1 MDGKSQLLLVNGN
14 AEQASELSEFLSE
27 NTSYEIVTASTGSAA
42 VVLLKTLHI
51 DCVVS
56 DIYLEGVDGW
66 RLARMV
72 RSGVFNCEA
81 DIPFLLVSSTWCKR
95 IAEKTAREF
104 DIDHLLP
111 FDQYSRLKDLLS
123 ESVVRHREQRLDRV
137 LAIEDTEET
146 AHLVQRILK
155 QRFEVDIAPEGETG
169 LALWREKK
177 HSIVLLDVM
186 LPGIS
191 GPEIMAQ
198 ILSEKPD
205 QTIVIMTAHG
215 SMDLAEELVTKGASD
230 FISKPFQANQLRK
243 VCEIAAHR
251 EDFMISN
258 QQFAETVNSLEES
271 QASLVKQAQEHK
283 DILDNLTSS
292 IVELDAEGQIV
303 FVNSTWVEMTGW
315 KEQESMG
322 RAFTDVVYVDPY
334 SSTLEISNAIS
345 RVANDASAR
354 FRLQFKLKDRF
365 GEAVWVEARLTGR
378 QNGNHPASVFISV
391 DDISARR
398 HAEQKL
404 EHLAMHDPLTGLH
417 NRYFFDNELIRIA
430 ALAKHNQLQHALLYI
445 DLNHFKAI
453 NDTQGH
459 QQGDLV
465 LRRVAEQLLERTQE
479 TESLFRLGG
488 DEFALFLA
496 DIDVE
501 GAKSAAKSICR
512 LIEDEKYVTEGQS
525 FKVSCCV
532 GISMIDGSLD
542 KPQDYLQRAD
552 IALYVAKGYG
562 PGGVH
567 LHTDQDQ
574 ESDNVRLSMQWLHMV
589 RQAIEQDNLVLHF
602 QPVYHIPTSKVAYYE
617 ALVRLVIDERLV
629 YPGEFIPA
637 LERFHEVSILDQHVV
652 AKAISTL
659 AQQPGL
665 KKLAINLS
673 AQAFH
678 NEQLVPL
685 IEQKLHE
692 YNVSP
697 SNIIFELTES
707 ASLSNLSATLSMVK
721 TLANMGCSFSIDDFG
736 TGFSTFSYLK
746 SLPADTV
753 KIDGSFVKEMKN
765 SENDRAL
772 VRSIRDVASTLGKL
786 AVAEFVEDQIT
797 LDLLKEFKVEY
808 AQGYFLGKPQPIESL
823 NLPE

>member
-1 MDGKSQLLLVNGN
+1 MDVTPKLLLVNGN
-14 AEQASELSEFLSE
+14 PEQSLILSEFLTA
-27 NTSYEIVTASTGSAA
+27 NTPYEIVTATTGSSA
-42 VVLLKTLHI
+42 VILLKKLQIHCI
-51 DCVVS
+51 VS
-56 DIYLEGVDGW
+56 DIHLDGVDGW

-72 RSGVFNCEA
+72 RSGVFNCNG

-111 FDQYSRLKDLLS
+111 FENYSQLKEMLNQPV
-123 ESVVRHREQRLDRV
+123 EIHREQRRDRV

-146 AHLVQRILK
+146 ASLVKRILK
-155 QRFEVDIAPEGETG
+155 QRFEVDIAPEGQTG

-191 GPEIMAQ
+191 GPEVMDQ
-198 ILSEKPD
+198 ILAEKPD

-215 SMDLAEELVTKGASD
+215 SMDLAEELVIRGASD

-258 QQFAETVNSLEES
+258 QQFAETVASLEES
-271 QASLVKQAQEHK
+271 QATLSKQAKEHK
-283 DILDNLTSS
+283 DILDSLTSS
-292 IVELDAEGQIV
+292 VVELDSHGRIV
-303 FVNSTWVEMTGW
+303 FVNHTWLQMTGW
-315 KEQESMG
+315 SEEESMG
-322 RAFTDVVYVDPY
+322 RLFTDVVYVDPY
-334 SSTLEISNAIS
+334 SSTLEISHAIS
-345 RVANDASAR
+345 RVAKDANER
-354 FRLQFKLKDRF
+354 FRLEFKLQDKF
-365 GEAVWVEARLTGR
+365 GEALWVEARLTGL
-378 QNGNHPASVFISV
+378 QSGNKPSSIFISV
-391 DDISARR
+391 DDISAKRR
-398 HAEQKL
+398 AEQRL
-404 EHLAMHDPLTGLH
+404 EHLAMHDTLTGLH

-430 ALAKHNQLQHALLYI
+430 AQAKHKQLQYALLYI

-459 QQGDLV
+459 QQGDIV
-465 LRRVAEQLLERTQE
+465 LRRVSEQLLGRTQE

-488 DEFALFLA
+488 DEFALLLS
-496 DIDVE
+496 DINAE
-501 GAKSAAKSICR
+501 EAKEAAKSICN
-512 LIEDEKYVTEGQS
+512 LIETEKYGTEGQA
-525 FKVSCCV
+525 FKVSCCIGV
-532 GISMIDGSLD
+532 SMIDGSLE

-552 IALYVAKGYG
+552 IALYLAKRYG
-562 PGGVH
+562 SGGVH
-567 LHTDQDQ
+567 MHTEQDQ

-589 RQAIEQDNLVLHF
+589 RHAIEQDNLVLHF
-602 QPVYHIPTSKVAYYE
+602 QPVYHIPTAKVAYYE
-617 ALVRLVIDERLV
+617 ALVRLVIDDRLV
-629 YPGEFIPA
+629 YPGEFIQA
-637 LERFHEVSILDQHVV
+637 LERFHEVSLLDQHVV
-652 AKAISTL
+652 AKAICTL
-659 AQQPGL
+659 SKHPGL

-685 IEQKLHE
+685 IEQKLSE
-692 YNVSP
+692 YDVSP
-697 SNIIFELTES
+697 SKIIFELTES
-707 ASLSNLSATLSMVK
+707 ASLTNLAATQSMVK
-721 TLANMGCSFSIDDFG
+721 TLSKMGCSFSIDDFG

-772 VRSIRDVASTLGKL
+772 VRSIRDVAFTLGKA
-786 AVAEFVEDQIT
+786 AVAEFVEDQKT

-823 NLPE
+823 EI

>member
-1 MDGKSQLLLVNGN
+1 MDGKLQLLLVNGN
-14 AEQASELSEFLSE
+14 PDQLSLLSEFLSA
-27 NTSYEIVTASTGSAA
+27 NTDYEIVTAGTGSSA
-42 VVLLKTLHI
+42 VLLLKKLHI
-51 DCVVS
+51 HCVVS

-72 RSGVFNCEA
+72 RSGVFNCDA
-81 DIPFLLVSSTWCKR
+81 SIPFLLVSSTWCKR

-111 FDQYSRLKDLLS
+111 YENYPQLAEILNQPVDL
-123 ESVVRHREQRLDRV
+123 HREQRKDRV

-146 AHLVQRILK
+146 ALLVQRILR
-155 QRFEVDIAPEGETG
+155 QRFEVDIASEGESG

-191 GPEIMAQ
+191 GPEIMDQ
-198 ILSEKPD
+198 ILAEKPD

-215 SMDLAEELVTKGASD
+215 SMDLAEELVFRGAAD
-230 FISKPFQANQLRK
+230 FISKPFAANQLRK

-258 QQFAETVNSLEES
+258 QQFAETVTSLEES
-271 QASLVKQAQEHK
+271 QTNLLEQAQEHK
-283 DILDNLTSS
+283 DILDNLTSA
-292 IVELDAEGQIV
+292 IVELDGDGRIV
-303 FVNSTWVEMTGW
+303 FVNSTWIQMTGW

-322 RAFTDVVYVDPY
+322 RAFTDVVFVDPY
-334 SSTLEISNAIS
+334 SSTLEISKAIS
-345 RVANDASAR
+345 RVVNDASAR

-365 GEAVWVEARLTGR
+365 GEAIWVEARLTGR
-378 QNGNHPASVFISV
+378 QSGNNSGSVFISV
-391 DDISARR
+391 DDISARK

-404 EHLAMHDPLTGLH
+404 EHIAMHDTLTGLH
-417 NRYFFDNELIRIA
+417 NRYFFDNELIRIT
-430 ALAKHNQLQHALLYI
+430 ALAKHNQLQYALLYI

-459 QQGDLV
+459 QQGDAV
-465 LRRVAEQLLERTQE
+465 LCRVAEQLQERAQE

-496 DIDVE
+496 DMDAE
-501 GAKSAAKSICR
+501 SARSAARSICE
-512 LIEDEKYVTEGQS
+512 LIENEKYITGDQT

-562 PGGVH
+562 SGGVH
-567 LHTDQDQ
+567 MYTDQDQ
-574 ESDNVRLSMQWLHMV
+574 QSDNVRLSMQWLHRV
-589 RQAIEQDNLVLHF
+589 RHEIEQDNLVLHF
-602 QPVYHIPTSKVAYYE
+602 QPVYHIPTAKVAYYE
-617 ALVRLVIDERLV
+617 VLVRLMIDERLV

-637 LERFHEVSILDQHVV
+637 LERFHEVSLLDLHVV
-652 AKAISTL
+652 AKSISVL
-659 AQQPGL
+659 AKHPGL

-685 IEQKLHE
+685 IEQKLNE
-692 YNVSP
+692 YDVSP
-697 SNIIFELTES
+697 SKVIFELTES
-707 ASLSNLSATLSMVK
+707 ASLSNLAATQSMVK

-786 AVAEFVEDQIT
+786 AVAEFVEDQVT

-823 NLPE
+823 DL

>member
-1 MDGKSQLLLVNGN
+1 MDGNPQLLLVNGN
-14 AEQASELSEFLSE
+14 TEHASILSEFLSA
-27 NTSYEIVTASTGSAA
+27 NTPYEIVTADSGSSA
-42 VVLLKTLHI
+42 VVLLKQLQI

-56 DIYLEGVDGW
+56 DIYLDGVDGW

-72 RSGVFNCEA
+72 RSGVFNCDEG
-81 DIPFLLVSSTWCKR
+81 IPFLLVSSTWCKR

-111 FDQYSRLKDLLS
+111 FENYPKLKEILNQPVDA
-123 ESVVRHREQRLDRV
+123 HREQRRDRV
-137 LAIEDTEET
+137 LAIEDTEDT
-146 AHLVQRILK
+146 ALLVKRILK

-177 HSIVLLDVM
+177 HAIVLLDVM

-191 GPEIMAQ
+191 GPEIMDQ
-198 ILSEKPD
+198 ILAEKPD

-215 SMDLAEELVTKGASD
+215 SMDLAEELVIRGASD

-258 QQFAETVNSLEES
+258 QQFAETITHLEES
-271 QASLVKQAQEHK
+271 QATLKKQAKEHK
-283 DILDNLTSS
+283 DILDSLTSS
-292 IVELDAEGQIV
+292 VVELDSQGEIV
-303 FVNSTWVEMTGW
+303 FVNSTWLQMTGW
-315 KEQESMG
+315 TEQESIG
-322 RAFTDVVYVDPY
+322 RPFTDVVYVDLY
-334 SSTLEISNAIS
+334 SSTVEIRNAIS
-345 RVANDASAR
+345 RVAKNASKR
-354 FRLQFKLKDRF
+354 FRLEFKLKDKF
-365 GEAVWVEARLTGR
+365 GEAIWVEARLTGM
-378 QNGNHPASVFISV
+378 QSGNKPSSVFISV

-398 HAEQKL
+398 RAEQRL
-404 EHLAMHDPLTGLH
+404 EHLAMHDTLTGLH
-417 NRYFFDNELIRIA
+417 NRYFFDNELVRIA
-430 ALAKHNQLQHALLYI
+430 AQAKHKQLQYALLYI

-459 QQGDLV
+459 QQGDMV
-465 LRRVAEQLLERTQE
+465 LRRVAEQLQGRTQE

-488 DEFALFLA
+488 DEFALLLS
-496 DIDVE
+496 DIDE
-501 GAKSAAKSICR
+501 EQAKEAARSICQ
-512 LIEDEKYVTEGQS
+512 LIETERYGEEGKA
-525 FKVSCCV
+525 FKVSCCI
-532 GISMIDGSLD
+532 GISLIDGSLD

-552 IALYVAKGYG
+552 IAVYVAKRYG

-567 LHTDQDQ
+567 IHTEQDE
-574 ESDNVRLSMQWLHMV
+574 ESDNVRLSMQWLHTV
-589 RQAIEQDNLVLHF
+589 RDAIERDNLVLHF
-602 QPVYHIPTSKVAYYE
+602 QPVYHIPTAEVAYYE
-617 ALVRLVIDERLV
+617 ALVRLVIDDRLV
-629 YPGEFIPA
+629 YPGEFIQA
-637 LERFHEVSILDQHVV
+637 LERFHEVSLLDQHVI

-659 AQQPGL
+659 SKNPGL

-685 IEQKLHE
+685 IEEKLSE
-692 YNVSP
+692 YDVSP
-697 SNIIFELTES
+697 SKIIFELTES
-707 ASLSNLSATLSMVK
+707 ASLTNLAATQSMVK
-721 TLANMGCSFSIDDFG
+721 TLAKMGCSFSIDDFG

-772 VRSIRDVASTLGKL
+772 VRSIRDVAFTLGK
-786 AVAEFVEDQIT
+786 ASVAEFVEDQET
-797 LDLLKEFKVEY
+797 LDLLEEFKVEY
-808 AQGYFLGKPQPIESL
+808 AQGYFLGKPLPIESL
-823 NLPE
+823 DI